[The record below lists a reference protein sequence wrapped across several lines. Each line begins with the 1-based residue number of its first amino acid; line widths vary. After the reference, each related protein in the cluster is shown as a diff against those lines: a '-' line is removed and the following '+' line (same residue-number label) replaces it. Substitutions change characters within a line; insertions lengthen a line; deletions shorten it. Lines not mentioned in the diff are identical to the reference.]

1 MSIPKEPRQIM
12 INLMYL
18 VLTAML
24 ALNVSSE
31 ILHAFQTIN
40 ASISASNSSIKE
52 KNDKTYKALEDQ
64 EHQTGQEARVKP
76 FNDKAKEA
84 KKAAEEMIKYLD
96 GWQEKVIEESG
107 GYEEENGVKDIKRK
121 DNIDASTRLLV
132 EQKGGDEIKK
142 KLADLKAKL
151 LSLVSPDV
159 RKQFENDMPIKVANP
174 EKTDNNPQGDWA
186 TGYFYNMPTMAVVT
200 LLSKFKNDIRNSEAA
215 VVNQLAKEAGD
226 IQVKFDEIQAIAV
239 PKNSYVLA
247 GQKVEASIMLAAYN
261 KAVNPTVSSSSGH
274 VTKVENGLASWEV
287 NASGVGEQKVR
298 GTVTLDM
305 GGRTESRPYE
315 FSYVVGSEGASMQ
328 LDKMNV
334 FYIGVPN
341 PVTVSAAGYSL
352 EDVSLNIPGAN
363 VTAGDAKGKFNI
375 MVTTPGKIMADI
387 MAKTADHGVKRVGGQ
402 EIRVKRIPDPVAR
415 VGGVSS
421 APIFT
426 NVFKAQIGVLAA
438 LDNFDFDA
446 RFVVTAFQFSVVP
459 KRGEAIGPYPVTGA
473 KFENSKQVLEAIARC
488 KPGDKV
494 FIDEI
499 KAVGPDRT
507 TRSLNAIALTLR

>member
-40 ASISASNSSIKE
+40 QSITESNKSIE
-52 KNDKTYKALEDQ
+52 DKNAKTYKALDDQ
-64 EHQTGQEARVKP
+64 QAQTGQEARVKP
-76 FNDKAKEA
+76 FNDKAKQV
-84 KKAAEEMIKYLD
+84 KTAAADMIKYLD
-96 GWQEKVIEESG
+96 DWKNKIIDESG
-107 GYEEENGVKDIKRK
+107 GREEDGDIKRK
-121 DNIDASTRLLV
+121 DNIDASTMLLV
-132 EQKGGDEIKK
+132 ERKGGDEIKK
-142 KLADLKAKL
+142 KLTDLRNL
-151 LSLVSPDV
+151 MLGVVSPANKD
-159 RKQFENDMPIKVANP
+159 QMASNLPIKVA
-174 EKTDNNPQGDWA
+174 EVQRTDNNPGADWSVA
-186 TGYFYNMPTMAVVT
+186 YFYNMPTMAVIT
-200 LLSKFKNDIRNSEAA
+200 LLSKFQNDIRNSEAA
-215 VVNQLAKEAGD
+215 IVNQLAKEAGD

-261 KAVNPTVSSSSGH
+261 KAVNPQVTSSSGR
-274 VTKVENGLASWEV
+274 VTKVENGLATWET
-287 NASGVGEQKVR
+287 NASGVGQQKVR

-305 GGRTESRPYE
+305 GGRIEKRDYE
-315 FSYVVGSEGASMQ
+315 FNYVVGSEGASMQ

-352 EDVSLNIPGAN
+352 EDVSLSIPDAN
-363 VTAGDAKGKFNI
+363 VTAGEAKGKFSV
-375 MVTTPGKIMADI
+375 MVSKPGKVTASI
-387 MAKTADHGVKRVGGQ
+387 MAKTQTGTKQVGSQ

-415 VGGVSS
+415 VGNVSS
-421 APIFT
+421 GGIYS
-426 NVFKAQIGVLAA
+426 NIFKAQIGVLAA

-446 RFVVTAFQFSVVP
+446 RFVVTSFEFSVVP
-459 KRGEAIGPYPVTGA
+459 KRGEPIGPFSVKSS
-473 KFENSKQVLEAIARC
+473 KFESNAQVIEAMKRC

-494 FIDEI
+494 YIEEI
-499 KAVGPDRT
+499 KARGPDGT
-507 TRSLNAIALTLR
+507 TRSLNTVGLNLR